1 MADFQTELNRL
12 RAQDKTADATMAEY
26 RARVAP
32 AIADRSGAGQ
42 GPESSAPL
50 STGRTTGPSA
60 LPSIVVARCSCGCHY
75 TAEQW
80 RQLPFGGIQ
89 RMDGI
94 GPDLELRHC
103 VCSSTLSVPVR

>member
-42 GPESSAPL
+42 GPESSAPPSYL
-50 STGRTTGPSA
+50 AAHDRTKSRRLRAWRRWEGRDRFLADVVDRAMAFFWLCAWDRAYSA
-60 LPSIVVARCSCGCHY
+60 
-75 TAEQW
+75 
-80 RQLPFGGIQ
+80 RQIAGTP
-89 RMDGI
+89 
-94 GPDLELRHC
+94 
-103 VCSSTLSVPVR
+103 